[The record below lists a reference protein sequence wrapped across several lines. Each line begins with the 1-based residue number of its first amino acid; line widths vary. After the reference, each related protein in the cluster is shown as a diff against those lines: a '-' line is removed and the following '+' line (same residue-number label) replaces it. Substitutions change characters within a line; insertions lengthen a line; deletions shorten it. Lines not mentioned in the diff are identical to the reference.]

1 MIISDILENL
11 ILESKIIE
19 SKELVTKID
28 DLEIVVLLL
37 KYEVLENMDLILNIK
52 V

>member
-1 MIISDILENL
+1 MIINDVLENL
-11 ILESKIIE
+11 VLESKIIE
-19 SKELVTKID
+19 NKELVTKID

-37 KYEVLENMDLILNIK
+37 KYEVLEDMDLILNIK

>member
-11 ILESKIIE
+11 VLESKIIE

-37 KYEVLENMDLILNIK
+37 KYKVLEDMDLILNIK

>member
-11 ILESKIIE
+11 VLESKIIE

-37 KYEVLENMDLILNIK
+37 KYEVLEDMDLILNIK

>member
-11 ILESKIIE
+11 VLESEIIE

-37 KYEVLENMDLILNIK
+37 KYKVLEDMDLILNIK

>member
-1 MIISDILENL
+1 MIINDVLENL
-11 ILESKIIE
+11 VLESKIIE
-19 SKELVTKID
+19 SKELVMKID

-37 KYEVLENMDLILNIK
+37 KYEVLEDMDLILNIK

>member
-37 KYEVLENMDLILNIK
+37 KYEVLEDMDLILNIK

>member
-11 ILESKIIE
+11 VLESEIIE

>member
-11 ILESKIIE
+11 VLEREIIE

-37 KYEVLENMDLILNIK
+37 KYEVLEDMDLILNIK

>member
-11 ILESKIIE
+11 VLEREIIE

-37 KYEVLENMDLILNIK
+37 KYKVLEDMDLILNIK

>member
-11 ILESKIIE
+11 VLESEIIE

-37 KYEVLENMDLILNIK
+37 KYEVLEDMDLILNIK

>member
-11 ILESKIIE
+11 VLESKIIE
-19 SKELVTKID
+19 SKELVTKVD

-37 KYEVLENMDLILNIK
+37 KYEVLEDMDLILNIK

>member
-11 ILESKIIE
+11 VLESKIIE
-19 SKELVTKID
+19 SKELVMKID

-37 KYEVLENMDLILNIK
+37 KYEVLEDMDLILNIK

>member
-28 DLEIVVLLL
+28 DMEIVVLLL
-37 KYEVLENMDLILNIK
+37 KYEVLEDMDLILNIK

>member
-11 ILESKIIE
+11 VLESKIIE

>member
-1 MIISDILENL
+1 MIINDVLENL
-11 ILESKIIE
+11 VLESKIIE